1 MAVEVVVPHIRE
13 KRGDTKVVLIGSR
26 HWLEK
31 VVVGASR
38 SKVEVTDSN
47 ERWWSMMDLRREG
60 RAMERG
66 ERMREIGFRVK

>member
-1 MAVEVVVPHIRE
+1 MVPHIQE
-13 KRGDTKVVLIGSR
+13 KRGDTKVVLTGSR
-26 HWLEK
+26 RSLEK